1 MAPNL
6 AADSELDHKNNNNNN
21 KQINWVSSEVRTSV
35 HQRTFYQDDAKTAH
49 GMGETI

>member
-49 GMGETI
+49 RMGETI